1 MTAYSLNNNRVA
13 KTADAPIASRNLSQT
28 AHPCSKKTPG
38 RPDDRDPQQGGRYA
52 EQAKARRLL
61 LGRLRHPV
69 AHGLGESCQKQALD
83 RKHETDG
90 GSEVTQFTLPFAF
103 QARLRPTLAW
113 SALAS

>member
-13 KTADAPIASRNLSQT
+13 KTADAPIAFKNLIQRR
-28 AHPCSKKTPG
+28 SKNAPG
-38 RPDDRDPQQGGRYA
+38 RPDDRDAEQRGRYA

-103 QARLRPTLAW
+103 QAWNRPM
-113 SALAS
+113 SAQPASAS

>member
-28 AHPCSKKTPG
+28 AQPCSKKTPG
-38 RPDDRDPQQGGRYA
+38 RPDDRHAEQRGRYA

-103 QARLRPTLAW
+103 QAWNRPM
-113 SALAS
+113 SAQPASAS